1 MKQPMWKLNKVGD
14 KIAYYL
20 SLKGWSQQM
29 LADKLGTTQQSISR
43 WIKGQTE
50 PSLDDVLLTCYFL
63 GEDANE
69 LLGFNDIAQDEFAKY
84 NKLYEAT
91 GNRFDNIIAQQN
103 NDYRDE

>member
-1 MKQPMWKLNKVGD
+1 MKQPMWKLNKVGE

-63 GEDANE
+63 GEEPNE
-69 LLGFNDIAQDEFAKY
+69 LLGFNDIAPEEFARY
-84 NKLYEAT
+84 DEIYEAT
-91 GNRFDNIIAQQN
+91 GDRFDSIIAQQN
-103 NDYRDE
+103 DDNRDD